1 MLRVTFEVA
10 IAIRGRPESWRHT
23 DHVTSAAMLRLGEN
37 MSDSREVLVV
47 GRPDTDDD
55 VISSS
60 KPEAAEVG
68 GMTSHPVKSPEDES
82 GASLTVDTPTGDVKL
97 GAAGSKT
104 VNTTVTN
111 NNNSRRPAEA
121 SSVPSTSSLQT
132 SANGVRTYWKVV
144 VVVVVT
150 VDL

>member
-1 MLRVTFEVA
+1 
-10 IAIRGRPESWRHT
+10 
-23 DHVTSAAMLRLGEN
+23 MLRLGEN

-47 GRPDTDDD
+47 DRPDTDND

-60 KPEAAEVG
+60 KPEAAEIG
-68 GMTSHPVKSPEDES
+68 GMTSHPVKSPDDES
-82 GASLTVDTPTGDVKL
+82 GASLTVDTPTSDVKL

-132 SANGVRTYWKVV
+132 SANGVRMYTGRHSVCKAYNFTKANGCAINLY
-144 VVVVVT
+144 T
-150 VDL
+150 HA